1 MKNEV
6 TGTWLVANKGVTMA
20 VSCIKD
26 HQVLSPLPPL
36 SLSRLTREA
45 KERHAGIEDVAWQ
58 GSNLGI
64 DSNRV
69 GYS

>member
-1 MKNEV
+1 
-6 TGTWLVANKGVTMA
+6 MA

-58 GSNLGI
+58 GSNLRI

-69 GYS
+69 GYG